1 MNFLLKIQYP
11 KAYGTLLITTL
22 GVLCT
27 LAMPLA
33 AQDSRNSR
41 ARIMSCESTNFRRTS
56 CDADTSSGVSLVR
69 QLGDDKCV
77 QGSTWGF
84 TERGI
89 WVDRGCRAEF
99 ALYYRAPGGNWDNDR
114 RRFTRL
120 DPGTVIPIRT
130 NQYIN
135 SERSDGRIYT
145 GAVTHDIVDDS
156 GRLAIP
162 RGSTAELTV
171 RVARDN
177 DLILDLE
184 SVTVNGQ
191 RYAIRADADRVQSKD
206 SVGANRRTGEYV
218 GGGAILGTIVGAIA
232 GGGKGAAIGAAAGA
246 AGGAGAEIVT
256 SGRVVRI
263 PAESVL
269 TFRLERPLEMGVPD
283 SGSDR
288 DGVHYHRDR

>member
-1 MNFLLKIQYP
+1 MRFPLEIQRP
-11 KAYGTLLITTL
+11 SAHGTMLIIS
-22 GVLCT
+22 
-27 LAMPLA
+27 LAALFGFPLPVA
-33 AQDSRNSR
+33 AQDSHG
-41 ARIMSCESTNFRRTS
+41 RTITCAS
-56 CDADTSSGVSLVR
+56 ADFQRTYCDTDTRSGVTLLR
-69 QLGDDKCV
+69 QLGNDRCE
-77 QGSTWGF
+77 QGSTWGY
-84 TERGI
+84 TDRGI

-99 ALYYRAPGGNWDNDR
+99 ALYYRASGGNWDNDK

-120 DPGTVIPIRT
+120 DPGTVVPIRI
-130 NQYIN
+130 NQSIN

-145 GAVTHDIVDDS
+145 GTVAHDVVDDN

-162 RGSTAELTV
+162 RGSNAELRV

-184 SVTVNGQ
+184 SLTVNGE
-191 RYAIRADADRVQSKD
+191 RYAVQVGADRVESRE
-206 SVGANRRTGEYV
+206 SVGANRRTGEFV
-218 GGGAILGTIVGAIA
+218 GGGALLGTIIGAIA

-246 AGGAGAEIVT
+246 AGGAGAEIAT
-256 SGRVVRI
+256 SGRIVRI

-288 DGVHYHRDR
+288 NGVHYHQ

>member
-1 MNFLLKIQYP
+1 MTRPLKVRRPSAFATILVIGLAVLY
-11 KAYGTLLITTL
+11 ALTLPVA
-22 GVLCT
+22 G
-27 LAMPLA
+27 
-33 AQDSRNSR
+33 QDSRGR
-41 ARIMSCESTNFRRTS
+41 TITCASTDFQRTY
-56 CDADTSSGVSLVR
+56 CAADTRSGVSLIR
-69 QLGDDKCV
+69 QLGEDRCQ
-77 QGSTWGF
+77 QGSTWDY
-84 TERGI
+84 TDRGI

-99 ALYYRAPGGNWDNDR
+99 ALYYRAPGGNWDGDR

-120 DPGTVIPIRT
+120 DPGAVVPIRT
-130 NQYIN
+130 NQFIN

-145 GAVTHDIVDDS
+145 ATVDHDVVDDN

-162 RGSTAELTV
+162 RGSAAELIV
-171 RVARDN
+171 RVARDH

-184 SVTVNGQ
+184 SLTVNGQ
-191 RYAIRADADRVQSKD
+191 RYAVRADADRVESRE
-206 SVGANRRTGEYV
+206 SVGANRRTGEFV
-218 GGGAILGTIVGAIA
+218 GGGALLGTIIGAIA

-246 AGGAGAEIVT
+246 AGGAGAEIAT

-288 DGVHYHRDR
+288 DGVHYHR

>member
-1 MNFLLKIQYP
+1 MNFPLKIQHSQTH
-11 KAYGTLLITTL
+11 GTLLVTTL
-22 GVLCT
+22 AVLCAV
-27 LAMPLA
+27 AMPLT
-33 AQDSRNSR
+33 AQDSRDSH
-41 ARIMSCESTNFRRTS
+41 ARMTCASTNFQRTI
-56 CDADTSSGVSLVR
+56 CEADTSAGVSLVR
-69 QLGDDKCV
+69 QLGDDKCEE
-77 QGSTWGF
+77 GRTWGF
-84 TERGI
+84 NERGI

-99 ALYYRAPGGNWDNDR
+99 ALYYRAAGGNWDDQR

-130 NQYIN
+130 DKYIN

-145 GAVTHDIVDDS
+145 GSVIHDIVDDQ

-184 SVTVNGQ
+184 SLTVNGQ
-191 RYAIRADADRVQSKD
+191 RYAIRADADRVQSGD
-206 SVGANRRTGEYV
+206 TVGANRRTGKYV

-246 AGGAGAEIVT
+246 AGGAAAEIVT
-256 SGRVVRI
+256 SGKVVRI

-269 TFRLERPLEMGVPD
+269 TFRLERPLDMGVPD
-283 SGSDR
+283 AGLDR
-288 DGVHYHRDR
+288 DGVHYHHD